1 MFVRQTT
8 PSRDASATTHTG
20 PHRCRRETS
29 GLLDRLVLVSQE
41 RHLVGG
47 HGHQYVWSQPALAV
61 SSSLLTLLGTSAQ
74 WSSGRVSFVCILT
87 YRQLYLTRSLA
98 CSRQLCRVHIRAAHL
113 GHAARRFVCLDRV
126 RRGLALLFDTMAD
139 AICRAVLA
147 SFFLNER
154 LGRIGVA
161 GCSLCLVGT
170 VIIILHAP
178 EDKEVNTIDEMLDY
192 ALRPGAQSQCLM
204 MCRRC

>member
-1 MFVRQTT
+1 
-8 PSRDASATTHTG
+8 
-20 PHRCRRETS
+20 
-29 GLLDRLVLVSQE
+29 
-41 RHLVGG
+41 
-47 HGHQYVWSQPALAV
+47 
-61 SSSLLTLLGTSAQ
+61 
-74 WSSGRVSFVCILT
+74 
-87 YRQLYLTRSLA
+87 
-98 CSRQLCRVHIRAAHL
+98 
-113 GHAARRFVCLDRV
+113 
-126 RRGLALLFDTMAD
+126 MAD